1 MKQIGNIGRRRQG
14 GFNLIE
20 VSIAVVIGILVLS
33 GVAYFVQRGFA
44 GSDISKEANNISA
57 LIANTKVLRSVGTYG
72 APGTD
77 LIPQLRVSGG
87 VPSGWTDDGT
97 NVTNSWG
104 GAILVNSIAGGY
116 AVRAFDV
123 PQDACLQLATT
134 ISDGFAVASTRINAT
149 TTTGKVS
156 SALATTL
163 CNSATAN
170 ILRFTVA
177 N

>member
-57 LIANTKVLRSVGTYG
+57 LIANTKILRSSGTYG
-72 APGTD
+72 ASGTS
-77 LIPQLRVSGG
+77 LLPQLRVSKGL
-87 VPSGWTDDGT
+87 PSALTDDGT
-97 NVTNSWG
+97 NVTNSWS
-104 GAILVNSIAGGY
+104 GAVGVASTGGGY
-116 AVRAFDV
+116 TVSYAAV

-134 ISDGFAVASTRINAT
+134 ISDGAVISTTINGTAN
-149 TTTGKVS
+149 TGAVS
-156 SALATTL
+156 SALATTQ

-170 ILRFTVA
+170 AIVFTTA